1 MSEHDRKGPPG
12 GKNSHTPKSTPTRK
26 STPTPKSTHGEGSS
40 DDEKGELTHLDAR
53 GHVRM
58 VNVGEK
64 AVTHRICIAASE
76 VHLAP
81 ETLSRIA
88 EGSMPKGDVLATARL
103 AGIQAAKRAGDW
115 IPLAH
120 PMPLDAVEV
129 ELTPDHA
136 SSRVLIEARVE
147 AHWRTG
153 VEMEAMVA
161 AAAAGLTI
169 YDMCKAI
176 DRGMSVEATRLL
188 FKSGGKSGEWARSE
202 ESPGKQAP

>member
-1 MSEHDRKGPPG
+1 MDPEPGIPDGRYRMSA
-12 GKNSHTPKSTPTRK
+12 
-26 STPTPKSTHGEGSS
+26 
-40 DDEKGELTHLDAR
+40 KGELTHLDDQ

-64 AVTHRICIAASE
+64 AVTHRVCVAGSEIHMASE
-76 VHLAP
+76 
-81 ETLSRIA
+81 TLDRIA

-120 PMPLDAVEV
+120 PMPLDSVEI
-129 ELTPDHA
+129 ELVPDHA
-136 SSRVLIEARVE
+136 NSRVLIEARVE

-176 DRGMSVEATRLL
+176 DRGMTLESTRLL
-188 FKSGGKSGEWARSE
+188 HKSGGKSGDWNRPAS
-202 ESPGKQAP
+202 SPGKQAP

>member
-1 MSEHDRKGPPG
+1 MSQA
-12 GKNSHTPKSTPTRK
+12 
-26 STPTPKSTHGEGSS
+26 
-40 DDEKGELTHLDAR
+40 DDKGELTHLDER

-64 AVTHRICIAASE
+64 AVTHRVCIAGSE
-76 VHLAP
+76 IHMAP
-81 ETLSRIA
+81 ETLGRIA
-88 EGSMPKGDVLATARL
+88 DGSMPKGDVLATARL

-120 PMPLDAVEV
+120 PMPLDSVEI
-129 ELTPDHA
+129 ELIPDHE
-136 SSRVLIEARVE
+136 SSRVVIEARVE

-161 AAAAGLTI
+161 ASAAGLTI

-176 DRGMSVEATRLL
+176 DRGMTLEATRLI
-188 FKSGGKSGEWARSE
+188 FKSGGKSGEWSRPG
-202 ESPGKQAP
+202 ESPGNKGS